1 MCARLCVLV
10 IFSTS
15 LKNVELLKFQL
26 SRAGGLVSHGKM
38 SHDLIG
44 KLVQNII
51 CFDHVLME
59 ALNVCTIN
67 KNAVVD

>member
-1 MCARLCVLV
+1 MSVSVCASLCVLV

-15 LKNVELLKFQL
+15 FKNVELLKFQL

-38 SHDLIG
+38 SHDKMSHDLKG

-51 CFDHVLME
+51 CFNQDESCM
-59 ALNVCTIN
+59 A
-67 KNAVVD
+67 